1 VTRTEANESPGD
13 EQREPGDGVD
23 AVEVDRR
30 TYLRLGGTAI
40 AAVSSIAGCTG
51 KETITEADSIS
62 GPAHRAG
69 YGGFPPVAERI
80 SVPDPF
86 APVRE
91 RSADPIGT
99 VTRIA
104 TGGSTG
110 TLSVPDSHD
119 TFAFDASIGDDLTV
133 ELDATQTVGQVV
145 LGVFGPDGTPTDQ
158 VYVDADAPVYMPTQ
172 AETDGT
178 HYVQVAGLEDSA
190 GEYALS
196 VSTTTTTA
204 EQSPYEGTP
213 AAVPGRIQAEN
224 FDIGGEGVAYH
235 DTTEQ
240 NKYDTTYRDAAVDIR
255 ETEDESGAYNIGY
268 FEDGE
273 WLEYTVDPTPG
284 TYDIHVRVASAR
296 SNRMLDLSLDGTD
309 IGAVDV
315 PNTGGWSTWET
326 VTLKDVSISS
336 NSSQV
341 LRLEA
346 RKSGIDLNWIEFEA
360 VETRGPYEG
369 TPATVPGRIQ
379 VENFDTGGEGVAY
392 HDTTEQNK
400 YDTTYRD
407 AAVDIRETEDE
418 SGAYNIGYFEDGE
431 WLEYTVDPT
440 EGTYDLRLRVAS
452 ARSDRQVVVTLDG
465 DELATVD
472 VPNTGGWSTWETVTV
487 EGVSIETNAKSA
499 LRVEAVGAGID
510 LNWVEF
516 ERVEMQGPFNGTVA
530 TLPGRI
536 QAENFD
542 IGGEGVAYHDTTE
555 QNKYDTSYR
564 KNGVDIRETKD
575 ESGAYNIGYFE
586 DGEWLEYTVSPTP
599 GTYDIHVRVASARSD
614 RQLAVTLGDHDLG
627 VVDVPNTGGW
637 STWET
642 ATLEDVSIETD
653 STSLLR
659 IEAVGSGIDLNWV
672 GFEAQ
677 SDQQPMSGSPTPLPG
692 RIEAED
698 FDAGGEGVAYHDTT
712 EQNKYD
718 TTYRDAAVDI
728 RETEDESGAYNI
740 GYFEDGEWLEYTVDP
755 VPGTYD
761 LRFRVTSA
769 FSDRQLAVTL
779 DGNQLGTIDIP
790 NTGGWS
796 AWTTVTLRDVSIET
810 DSESV
815 LRVEAVGSGID
826 FNWFEVIEGSDSDY
840 GELGY
845 GDGAYGGKN

>member
-1 VTRTEANESPGD
+1 MTRTEANESPGD

-51 KETITEADSIS
+51 KETITEADSTS
-62 GPAHRAG
+62 GPSHRAG
-69 YGGFPPVAERI
+69 YGGFPPVVERI

-91 RSADPIGT
+91 RSADPLGT

-104 TGGSTG
+104 MGGSTG

-255 ETEDESGAYNIGY
+255 ETKDESGAYNIGY

-273 WLEYTVDPTPG
+273 WLEYTIDPTPG

-296 SNRMLDLSLDGTD
+296 PNRTLDLSLDGTD

-326 VTLKDVSISS
+326 VTLEDVSISS

-346 RKSGIDLNWIEFEA
+346 RKSGIDLNWFEFEA

-379 VENFDTGGEGVAY
+379 AENFDTGGEGVAY

-407 AAVDIRETEDE
+407 AAVDIRET
-418 SGAYNIGYFEDGE
+418 
-431 WLEYTVDPT
+431 
-440 EGTYDLRLRVAS
+440 
-452 ARSDRQVVVTLDG
+452 
-465 DELATVD
+465 
-472 VPNTGGWSTWETVTV
+472 
-487 EGVSIETNAKSA
+487 
-499 LRVEAVGAGID
+499 
-510 LNWVEF
+510 
-516 ERVEMQGPFNGTVA
+516 
-530 TLPGRI
+530 
-536 QAENFD
+536 
-542 IGGEGVAYHDTTE
+542 
-555 QNKYDTSYR
+555 
-564 KNGVDIRETKD
+564 KD

-586 DGEWLEYTVSPTP
+586 DDEWLEYTVSPTP

-627 VVDVPNTGGW
+627 AVDVPNTGGW

-672 GFEAQ
+672 EFEAQ

-718 TTYRDAAVDI
+718 TSYREGGVDI
-728 RETEDESGAYNI
+728 RETKDESGAYNI

-845 GDGAYGGKN
+845 GDGAYGGKDK

>member
-1 VTRTEANESPGD
+1 
-13 EQREPGDGVD
+13 VD

-110 TLSVPDSHD
+110 TLSVPDSHN
-119 TFAFDASIGDDLTV
+119 TFAFDASMGDDLTV
-133 ELDATQTVGQVV
+133 ELDATRTVGQVV

-255 ETEDESGAYNIGY
+255 ET
-268 FEDGE
+268 
-273 WLEYTVDPTPG
+273 
-284 TYDIHVRVASAR
+284 
-296 SNRMLDLSLDGTD
+296 
-309 IGAVDV
+309 
-315 PNTGGWSTWET
+315 
-326 VTLKDVSISS
+326 K
-336 NSSQV
+336 
-341 LRLEA
+341 
-346 RKSGIDLNWIEFEA
+346 
-360 VETRGPYEG
+360 
-369 TPATVPGRIQ
+369 
-379 VENFDTGGEGVAY
+379 
-392 HDTTEQNK
+392 
-400 YDTTYRD
+400 
-407 AAVDIRETEDE
+407 
-418 SGAYNIGYFEDGE
+418 
-431 WLEYTVDPT
+431 
-440 EGTYDLRLRVAS
+440 
-452 ARSDRQVVVTLDG
+452 
-465 DELATVD
+465 
-472 VPNTGGWSTWETVTV
+472 
-487 EGVSIETNAKSA
+487 
-499 LRVEAVGAGID
+499 
-510 LNWVEF
+510 
-516 ERVEMQGPFNGTVA
+516 
-530 TLPGRI
+530 
-536 QAENFD
+536 
-542 IGGEGVAYHDTTE
+542 
-555 QNKYDTSYR
+555 
-564 KNGVDIRETKD
+564 
-575 ESGAYNIGYFE
+575 
-586 DGEWLEYTVSPTP
+586 
-599 GTYDIHVRVASARSD
+599 
-614 RQLAVTLGDHDLG
+614 
-627 VVDVPNTGGW
+627 
-637 STWET
+637 
-642 ATLEDVSIETD
+642 
-653 STSLLR
+653 
-659 IEAVGSGIDLNWV
+659 
-672 GFEAQ
+672 
-677 SDQQPMSGSPTPLPG
+677 
-692 RIEAED
+692 
-698 FDAGGEGVAYHDTT
+698 
-712 EQNKYD
+712 
-718 TTYRDAAVDI
+718 
-728 RETEDESGAYNI
+728 DESGAYNI

-779 DGNQLGTIDIP
+779 DDNQLGTIDIP